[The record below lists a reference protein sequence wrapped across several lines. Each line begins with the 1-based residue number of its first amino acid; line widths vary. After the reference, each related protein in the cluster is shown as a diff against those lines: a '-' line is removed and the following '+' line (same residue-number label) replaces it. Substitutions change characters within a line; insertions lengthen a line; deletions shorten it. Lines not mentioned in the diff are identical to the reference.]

1 MNFNFKSDGNDNVC
15 FIVLCT
21 EQEITLE
28 NIVHLEESDL
38 KELGFLM
45 GPRKVVMGWIKS
57 RQMLQSAEL
66 PSSSPS
72 PSSSSSS
79 STALHAVSPTT
90 PQNAVLPD
98 NRASIFKVGSASV
111 IVYCCAY

>member
-28 NIVHLEESDL
+28 NIVYLEESDL